1 METIWLMGTIIQ
13 GKCPKCGYHAE
24 IPVGGGLRDCRPET
38 ALAAAR
44 NDAGLHAALKENGRF
59 RIERFPAV
67 CAVCRRMFAA
77 AQVTYW
83 TADGAEHAVQPAC
96 PGCGGPVRRPA
107 EAIPCPVCG
116 HPLDQTS
123 VGHWD

>member
-1 METIWLMGTIIQ
+1 METIQPMGTIIQ
-13 GKCPKCGYHAE
+13 GKCARCGYHAE
-24 IPVGGGLRDCRPET
+24 ILVGGGLLDCRPET

-44 NDAGLHAALKENGRF
+44 DDSGLKAALRANGQF

-67 CAVCRRMFAA
+67 CLACRRVLAA

-83 TADGAEHAVQPAC
+83 TADGAEHVVRAAC
-96 PGCGGPVRRPA
+96 PDCGGPVQRSGG
-107 EAIPCPVCG
+107 AIPCPVCG
-116 HPLDQTS
+116 HPLDRAS